1 MNHRKYASDAYRSHS
16 GKKNDNTGGAPAGD
30 TFEPLS
36 EWLKRRKAE
45 GKDSDAS
52 PESSQNKTARKKPSP
67 GSEGAGGTKKNAE
80 GQGPSGGTKQEGAGQ
95 SPFSGFLK
103 TGSGARKAA
112 KLLLLLGKERASEV
126 LRHLSQEEIE
136 AVTKE
141 IAKIK
146 RIEKEEAEKL
156 LQEFGNVT
164 QNTSD
169 LRGGYNVARNILKES
184 FGEEKAE
191 GILKKVRPTGEEKPF
206 AFLADLDYQQIMM
219 LLRKESPHVVTL
231 VLSYLPPGKS
241 SEVLESFPPDFQ
253 LQVVKRMAK
262 LERVSPEALTTVEE
276 KLKERLRTQGK
287 VVTEEVDGQ
296 KVLAEILKHLSPSDG
311 NRILDSL
318 TERYGEVAE
327 QVRERLYSIEIVHD
341 IPDKELE
348 EVLRKWDEREL
359 AVILKGVSKDVEE
372 RILAHLSARKRE
384 FISYER
390 EELGVMRRSE
400 VDKPI
405 KEFIDYLRGLIES
418 GEIVL
423 QTDEW
428 V

>member
-16 GKKNDNTGGAPAGD
+16 GGKSEKEDKSGKSGGEKDN

-36 EWLKRRKAE
+36 HWLKRRKTD
-45 GKDSDAS
+45 GKDSHAAAESEAS
-52 PESSQNKTARKKPSP
+52 RNKDGGGKAAAGSGKSP
-67 GSEGAGGTKKNAE
+67 L
-80 GQGPSGGTKQEGAGQ
+80 
-95 SPFSGFLK
+95 SGFLK
-103 TGSGARKAA
+103 TGSGSRKAA
-112 KLLLLLGKERASEV
+112 KLMLLLGKERASEV
-126 LRHLSQEEIE
+126 LRHLSPEEIE
-136 AVTKE
+136 SVTRE

-156 LQEFGNVT
+156 LQEFGNISKK
-164 QNTSD
+164 TSGI
-169 LRGGYNVARNILKES
+169 RGGYSVARSILEES

-219 LLRKESPHVVTL
+219 LLRKEAPHVVTL
-231 VLSYLPPGKS
+231 VLSYLPPAKA

-253 LQVVKRMAK
+253 LQVVKRMAT

-276 KLKERLRTQGK
+276 KLKERVRTQGK

-296 KVLAEILKHLSPSDG
+296 QVLAEILKHLSPSEG
-311 NRILDSL
+311 SRILDTL
-318 TERYGEVAE
+318 TEKYGEVAE
-327 QVRERLYSIEIVHD
+327 QVRERIYSIEMVHD
-341 IPDKELE
+341 IPGRDLE
-348 EVLRKWDEREL
+348 KILRKWDERQL
-359 AVILKGVSKDVEE
+359 AIILKGVSKDVEK
-372 RILAHLSARKRE
+372 RILEHLSTRMRE

-400 VDKPI
+400 VDKAL
-405 KEFIDYLRGLIES
+405 KEFIDYLRGLVES
-418 GEIVL
+418 GEVVL
-423 QTDEW
+423 QTEEW